1 MFYPAKT
8 CAALGNNTVVADELL
23 AETAA
28 PSADAHVVII

>member
-8 CAALGNNTVVADELL
+8 CSALGNNTVADELL